1 MIVQLY
7 IDFVSLSSNCECDCV
22 HMLGKFAYNVCYLYL
37 SQITWIQVQTTHWN
51 GTKAHWDKYTYLS
64 FLKAH
69 IQENVFPSSWSCP
82 SGKFANNYQVLTA
95 RKARNW
101 VKHQKLWSAAQEQTR
116 YWARK
121 WVLLCFVLFG
131 FCFCFHF
138 CFYFL
143 LCSRLNSV
151 KNKTKQNKKN
161 VCKFVKCQH

>member
-1 MIVQLY
+1 MQLY

-37 SQITWIQVQTTHWN
+37 SQITWIQVQTTLWN
-51 GTKAHWDKYTYLS
+51 GTEAHWDKYTYLS

-69 IQENVFPSSWSCP
+69 IQGNVFPCSWSCP
-82 SGKFANNYQVLTA
+82 SGKFANNYQVFAA
-95 RKARNW
+95 RKANNW
-101 VKHQKLWSAAQEQTR
+101 MKHQKLRSAIQEQREDWT
-116 YWARK
+116 RK
-121 WVLLCFVLFG
+121 WFFLG

-151 KNKTKQNKKN
+151 KKQSCENL
-161 VCKFVKCQH
+161 